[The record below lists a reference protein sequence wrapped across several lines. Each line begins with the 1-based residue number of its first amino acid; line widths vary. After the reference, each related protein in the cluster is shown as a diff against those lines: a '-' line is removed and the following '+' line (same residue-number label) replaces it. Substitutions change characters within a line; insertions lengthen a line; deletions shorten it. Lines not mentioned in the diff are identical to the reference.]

1 MRGSLA
7 LEDMHRLA
15 SLDVPLVNLCILAM
29 QSGARSPAT
38 MPHQPKAT
46 KAHTMG
52 TPWEIVE
59 AGVATWLGFR
69 GRR

>member
-7 LEDMHRLA
+7 MEDMRLLA
-15 SLDVPLVNLCILAM
+15 SLDDPLVNLRIPAM
-29 QSGARSPAT
+29 MMVLRRGT
-38 MPHQPKAT
+38 MPHQPEAT

-59 AGVATWLGFR
+59 AGVATWSESLGR
-69 GRR
+69 